1 MGNKAPSAPI
11 NPGPPYGYDPN
22 QPYQY
27 PPQGYPP
34 QGYPPPGYE
43 GGPPPNFNPPYGQ
56 QQHQQSGYYP
66 QQQQKGSPQRQQSTH
81 PSVRNLPPQQVL
93 GATMAA
99 TDRSSIEEA
108 DEEEVDAIDIL
119 FQFIPYYGQGDTAT
133 DSMVRS
139 TLSALTVEDIDQKD
153 SFGNSLLLMACQYT
167 LEDLVRI
174 MISKGA
180 DPNATDSTGASC
192 LHYPCYKETKN
203 KNIAKLLLQNGANPE
218 VSETTYGCTPLHY
231 AAGTGDV
238 DFCKLLLNYGAQVAT
253 YDFYNYTCVDYAREA
268 RMMEAASFLQKKLL
282 QTASQAS
289 GLVSGS
295 NPGSG
300 LMFGRDEEISVPI
313 AKTAY
318 KSFTMINGIKGES
331 FNEHDEIDVVNTEW
345 SPHFDPA
352 TNGKYYMNEANG
364 ECLWEQDYLDMK
376 ATQKKA
382 TKSAKDILDDDLD
395 DLGVT
400 RVDDFDVF
408 SDKELTPPPK
418 KKMGAPSMDGV
429 AMQHVLQ
436 EAKLQADGLLEKE
449 RAEHNV
455 VLAEKDK
462 KISKLESANAAYS
475 REKNRLESEFADIKK
490 RLEMATMSGGEAMK
504 ETQEMILK
512 LETDNTQLK
521 SELLKTKSD
530 LDNELE
536 KLKSL
541 ESTLGN
547 LESGHAERIEKE
559 REQAEERFLVQK
571 QREQEHFVAIKE
583 IETKMTE
590 TKAKLQEELSK
601 TKMEIVRIT
610 RESEDR
616 IEVYRA
622 KRDKEVEE
630 FNAEMSEK
638 AAQFAVEL
646 SNAQSEA
653 DTNKKRY
660 VTAEERA
667 EFAEEQLKACQQE
680 IAEAR
685 EVQQYNAQLHRD
697 LAREQKA
704 RKRLHNEIE
713 DMKGRIRVYVRVRPM
728 SKSEKAKECSEAV
741 LKDGKL
747 SVLVKGLQGPDSKKN
762 FDFDQVFAGSDNDG
776 NSQKDVFKDTKHLMM
791 SVLDGYN
798 VCIFAYGQT
807 GSGKTFT
814 MIGAADI
821 AECLREN
828 GEFDDLAGITP
839 RAVSELFRLLN
850 ERQAQ
855 VSYEVEVQMFQ
866 LYRDGLEDL
875 LCKAKGNKKGSDPM
889 KPGGNLKITLAE
901 HSPTGLVNVDGAN
914 TMIATCPADV
924 MKIFAEGSSRR
935 ATASTQMNAESSRSH
950 LICSLVV
957 KLTNRRT
964 NTTAFGKL
972 TLVDLA
978 GSERVDKS
986 GAVGEMLKEAQS
998 INKSLSALGD
1008 VIASLTSGGNHT
1020 PYRNHP
1026 LTMLMSDS
1034 IGGNSKTLMFVNCS
1048 PADYNVSES
1057 NSSMQFASR
1066 CKDVTNATAAPPAV
1080 QAAQLN
1086 QLKKEL
1092 AKLKKG
1098 GGAASKGGKLARP
1111 V

>member
-1 MGNKAPSAPI
+1 
-11 NPGPPYGYDPN
+11 
-22 QPYQY
+22 
-27 PPQGYPP
+27 
-34 QGYPPPGYE
+34 
-43 GGPPPNFNPPYGQ
+43 
-56 QQHQQSGYYP
+56 
-66 QQQQKGSPQRQQSTH
+66 
-81 PSVRNLPPQQVL
+81 
-93 GATMAA
+93 MAA
-99 TDRSSIEEA
+99 TDRSGLDTVE

-119 FQFIPYYGQGDTAT
+119 FQFIPYYGQGDTTT

-139 TLSALTVEDIDQKD
+139 TLSALTVDDIDQKD
-153 SFGNSLLLMACQYT
+153 SYGNSLLLLACQNS

-180 DPNATDSTGASC
+180 DPNAADSTGATC
-192 LHYPCYKETKN
+192 LHFPCYKETKN

-218 VSETTYGCTPLHY
+218 VCENSYGCTPLHY

-238 DFCKLLLNYGAQVAT
+238 EFCKMLLNYGANVAT

-268 RMMEAASFLQKKLL
+268 RKMEAASFLQKKLL
-282 QTASQAS
+282 STASQAS
-289 GLVSGS
+289 GLVMPNGS
-295 NPGSG
+295 SGSG
-300 LMFGRDEEISVPI
+300 LIFGKEEDPAGSV
-313 AKTAY
+313 AKTQY
-318 KSFTMINGIKGES
+318 KSFTMINGVKGES
-331 FNEHDEIDVVNTEW
+331 FNEHDEIDLINAEW

-352 TNGKYYMNEANG
+352 TNGKYFMNESNG
-364 ECLWEQDYLDMK
+364 ECLWEQDYLAMK
-376 ATQKKA
+376 AAQTKA
-382 TKSAKDILDDDLD
+382 KSAKDLFDDDLD
-395 DLGVT
+395 DLGVS
-400 RVDDFDVF
+400 RVDDDDDFD
-408 SDKELTPPPK
+408 DKITPVK
-418 KKMGAPSMDGV
+418 TAKKMGGAMPSMDGM
-429 AMQHVLQ
+429 AMKNLLQ
-436 EAKLQADGLLEKE
+436 EAKLQSDGVLEKE
-449 RAEHNV
+449 RTEHNI
-455 VLAEKDK
+455 VLAEKDGR
-462 KISKLESANAAYS
+462 ISKLESANAAYS

-490 RLEMATMSGGEAMK
+490 RLEAATLSGGDAMK
-504 ETQEMILK
+504 ETQAMILK
-512 LETDNTQLK
+512 LETENTELKNDLLKAK
-521 SELLKTKSD
+521 SELDT
-530 LDNELE
+530 EVE

-541 ESTLGN
+541 EATLGN
-547 LESGHAERIEKE
+547 LESGHADRIEKE
-559 REQAEERFLVQK
+559 RAQAEERSLAQK

-583 IETKMTE
+583 LEDKMAETKT
-590 TKAKLQEELSK
+590 KLQDDLSK
-601 TKMEIVRIT
+601 SKMEIVRIT

-622 KRDKEVEE
+622 KRDKEIEE
-630 FNAEMSEK
+630 FNAEMAEK
-638 AAQFAVEL
+638 AAQFAIEL

-660 VTAEERA
+660 LTAEERA
-667 EFAEEQLKACQQE
+667 DFAEEQLKICQQE
-680 IAEAR
+680 IEEAR
-685 EVQQYNAQLHRD
+685 QVQQFNAQLHRD

-713 DMKGRIRVYVRVRPM
+713 DMKGRIRVYTRVRPM
-728 SKSEKAKECSEAV
+728 SKSEKEKNCAEAV
-741 LKDGKL
+741 LKDGKM

-762 FDFDQVFAGSDNDG
+762 FDFDQVFAGSDKDG
-776 NSQKDVFKDTKHLMM
+776 NSQKDIFKDTKHLMM

-821 AECLREN
+821 GECLKEN
-828 GEFDDLAGITP
+828 GDFDDLAGITP

-855 VSYEVEVQMFQ
+855 IEYEVEVQMFQ

-875 LCKAKGNKKGSDPM
+875 LCKAKGKKKTGDLA
-889 KPGGNLKITLAE
+889 KPANPTLKITLAE
-901 HSPTGLVNVDGAN
+901 HSPTGLVNVEGAN
-914 TMIATCPADV
+914 TMIASCPADV

-964 NTTAFGKL
+964 GHTGFGKL

-1008 VIASLTSGGNHT
+1008 VIASLTGGGGNHV

-1048 PADYNVSES
+1048 PADYNVNES

-1066 CKDVTNATAAPPAV
+1066 CKDVTNATAAPPAM
-1080 QAAQLN
+1080 QAAQLS

-1098 GGAASKGGKLARP
+1098 GGAAASKGGKLARP

>member
-1 MGNKAPSAPI
+1 MMGGTIAS
-11 NPGPPYGYDPN
+11 
-22 QPYQY
+22 
-27 PPQGYPP
+27 
-34 QGYPPPGYE
+34 
-43 GGPPPNFNPPYGQ
+43 
-56 QQHQQSGYYP
+56 
-66 QQQQKGSPQRQQSTH
+66 
-81 PSVRNLPPQQVL
+81 
-93 GATMAA
+93 
-99 TDRSSIEEA
+99 TDRSNLDTIE
-108 DEEEVDAIDIL
+108 DEDEVDAIEIL
-119 FQFIPYYGQGDTAT
+119 FQFIPYYGQGDTTT

-139 TLSALTVEDIDQKD
+139 TLSALTVDDIDQKD
-153 SFGNSLLLMACQYT
+153 SYGNSLLLLACQYS

-180 DPNATDSTGASC
+180 DPNASDSTGATC

-238 DFCKLLLNYGAQVAT
+238 EFCKMLLNYGANIAT

-268 RMMEAASFLQKKLL
+268 RKMEAASFLQKKLL
-282 QTASQAS
+282 STASQAS
-289 GLVSGS
+289 GLAMQQGS

-300 LMFGRDEEISVPI
+300 LMFGQSEDQSGAV
-313 AKTAY
+313 AKTQY
-318 KSFTMINGIKGES
+318 KSFTMINGVKGES
-331 FNEHDEIDVVNTEW
+331 FNEHDEIDVINVEW

-352 TNGKYYMNEANG
+352 TNGKYFMNESNG
-364 ECLWEQDYLDMK
+364 ECLWEHDYMAMK
-376 ATQKKA
+376 ASQKKA
-382 TKSAKDILDDDLD
+382 KSAKDLFDDDLD
-395 DLGVT
+395 DLGVS
-400 RVDDFDVF
+400 RVDDIDDLD
-408 SDKELTPPPK
+408 DKVTPVK
-418 KKMGAPSMDGV
+418 TAKKMGGVMPSMKNI
-429 AMQHVLQ
+429 LQ
-436 EAKLQADGLLEKE
+436 EAKLQSDGLLEKE
-449 RAEHNV
+449 RAEHNTI
-455 VLAEKDK
+455 LAEKDG

-490 RLEMATMSGGEAMK
+490 RLEVATLSGGDAMK
-504 ETQEMILK
+504 ETEAMILK
-512 LETDNTQLK
+512 LETEN
-521 SELLKTKSD
+521 SELKSD
-530 LDNELE
+530 LLRTKGELDTELE

-541 ESTLGN
+541 EDTLGN

-559 REQAEERFLVQK
+559 RAQAEERSLAQK

-583 IETKMTE
+583 METKITE
-590 TKAKLQEELSK
+590 TKAKLQDELSK
-601 TKMEIVRIT
+601 SKMEIVRIT

-622 KRDKEVEE
+622 KRDKEIEE
-630 FNAEMSEK
+630 FNAEMAEK

-646 SNAQSEA
+646 SNAQSDAEN
-653 DTNKKRY
+653 NKKRY
-660 VTAEERA
+660 LTAEERA
-667 EFAEEQLKACQQE
+667 DFAEEQLKVCQQE
-680 IAEAR
+680 IEEAR
-685 EVQQYNAQLHRD
+685 QVQQYNAQLHRD

-713 DMKGRIRVYVRVRPM
+713 DMKGRIRVYMRVRPM
-728 SKSEKAKECSEAV
+728 SKSEKEKNCQEAV

-762 FDFDQVFAGSDNDG
+762 YDFDQVFAGSDSDG
-776 NSQKDVFKDTKHLMM
+776 NSQKDIFKDTKHLMM

-821 AECLREN
+821 GECLKEN

-855 VSYEVEVQMFQ
+855 VEYEVEVQMFQ

-875 LCKAKGNKKGSDPM
+875 LCKAKGKKKSGDNM
-889 KPGGNLKITLAE
+889 KPTAAALKITLAE
-901 HSPTGLVNVDGAN
+901 HSPTGLVNVEGAN

-924 MKIFAEGSSRR
+924 MKIFADGSSRR

-964 NTTAFGKL
+964 GNTAFGKL

-986 GAVGEMLKEAQS
+986 GAQGEMMKEAQS

-1008 VIASLTSGGNHT
+1008 VIAALTSGGNHV

-1057 NSSMQFASR
+1057 NSSMQFAIR